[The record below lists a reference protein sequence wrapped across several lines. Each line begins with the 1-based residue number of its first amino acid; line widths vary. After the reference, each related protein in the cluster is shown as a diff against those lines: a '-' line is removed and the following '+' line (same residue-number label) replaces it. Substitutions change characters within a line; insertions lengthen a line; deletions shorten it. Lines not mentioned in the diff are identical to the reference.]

1 MPTLFVAVTAVAL
14 LLAFWVAF
22 MAWGQPAR
30 HALWAWAL
38 GLMCCVISQVLF
50 GLIDHFPW
58 ALAVIGGNVAY
69 ACSLALMLLALRRFQ
84 EVEMVGWRWLAP
96 IVLVGLICV
105 LWLYEVRWRVL
116 GVTLVFSGQIV
127 VILLALLDRSQKQ
140 HGRGRYIL
148 VGAFTTLLIILL
160 MRAAA
165 AASGALDG
173 QSSAEGARWLAVV
186 FLISMGVIL
195 SITLG
200 FVYMTVERAER
211 LNFELAM
218 KDMLTGLANRRAITD
233 QLLNTVARAQ
243 RQGQY
248 LSVVMLDID
257 HFKQVNDSYGHQ
269 AGDMVL
275 RGVAQTLQSR
285 LRAQDQIGR
294 FGGEEFLVILPDT
307 NLEGAQTLAEAL
319 RTAVEAT
326 PTQWGAHSIAVTIS
340 IGVRGG
346 AVTGGD
352 TADSLVGAA
361 DAALYRAK
369 QNGRNRTELAVVAA
383 AAVPGFMAMQATQA

>member
-1 MPTLFVAVTAVAL
+1 MNLDMQTLFVVVTSVAL
-14 LLAFWVAF
+14 LLSFWVAF

-30 HALWAWAL
+30 HPLWAWAL
-38 GLMCCVISQVLF
+38 ALLFYAVSQVLF
-50 GLIDHFPW
+50 GMRDAIPLSVVAIF
-58 ALAVIGGNVAY
+58 GNTAY
-69 ACSLALMLLALRRFQ
+69 AIAFVLMLLALRRFQ
-84 EVEMVGWRWLAP
+84 GVEMSGLRWLLPA
-96 IVLVGLICV
+96 VLVFV
-105 LWLYEVRWRVL
+105 LAAFWLEQARWRVMA
-116 GVTLVFSGQIV
+116 VTLVFCGQIG
-127 VILLALLDRSQKQ
+127 VILQALLDRSQRQ

-148 VGAFTTLLIILL
+148 VGAFMALLLILL
-160 MRAAA
+160 LRVGS
-165 AASGALDG
+165 AASGAIEG
-173 QSSAEGARWLAVV
+173 SSGVSSSPWLGLI
-186 FLISMGVIL
+186 FLVSMCVIL

-211 LNFELAM
+211 LNFEMAM

-248 LSVVMLDID
+248 LSVLMLDID
-257 HFKQVNDSYGHQ
+257 HFKRVNDGYGHQ
-269 AGDMVL
+269 AGDTVL

-294 FGGEEFLVILPDT
+294 FGGEEFMVILPDT
-307 NLEGAQTLAEAL
+307 SLDGALTLAEAL
-319 RTAVEAT
+319 RQAVEAT

-346 AVTGGD
+346 AITGGD
-352 TADSLVGAA
+352 TADSLVGSA

-369 QNGRNRTELAVVAA
+369 QNGRNRVEVAL
-383 AAVPGFMAMQATQA
+383 PQPAMPAGS

>member
-1 MPTLFVAVTAVAL
+1 MQTLFVVVTSVAL
-14 LLAFWVAF
+14 LLSFWVAF

-38 GLMCCVISQVLF
+38 ALLLYGASQAVFALGDFLSFGVILVT
-50 GLIDHFPW
+50 GNTAC
-58 ALAVIGGNVAY
+58 ALALV
-69 ACSLALMLLALRRFQ
+69 LMQVALRRFQ
-84 EVEMVGWRWLAP
+84 GAESLGLRWSLP
-96 IVLVGLICV
+96 VVLVPFLT
-105 LWLYEVRWRVL
+105 LLSLDQPRWRVL
-116 GVTLVFSGQIV
+116 SVTLVFCYQIG
-127 VILLALLDRSQKQ
+127 VILLALLHPGQKQ

-148 VGAFTTLLIILL
+148 VGAFSVLLLILSL
-160 MRAAA
+160 RSAAA
-165 AASGALDG
+165 ITGALDD
-173 QSSAEGARWLAVV
+173 QSGADTSRWLALV
-186 FLISMGVIL
+186 FLISMWVIL

-218 KDMLTGLANRRAITD
+218 KDMLTGMANRRAITD

-248 LSVVMLDID
+248 LSVLMLDID
-257 HFKQVNDSYGHQ
+257 HFKQVNDGYGHQ

-275 RGVAQTLQSR
+275 RGVAQILQSR

-307 NLEGAQTLAEAL
+307 SLEGAQTLAEAL
-319 RTAVEAT
+319 RQAVEAT

-352 TADSLVGAA
+352 TADKLVGAA

-369 QNGRNRTELAVVAA
+369 QNGRNRVEVALPQPA
-383 AAVPGFMAMQATQA
+383 LPAGS

>member
-1 MPTLFVAVTAVAL
+1 MNLDMQTLFVVVTTVAL
-14 LLAFWVAF
+14 LLSFWVAF

-30 HALWAWAL
+30 HALWAWASAL
-38 GLMCCVISQVLF
+38 LFYGISQGVFALQ
-50 GLIDHFPW
+50 GLLSLGTIIATGNTAC
-58 ALAVIGGNVAY
+58 ALALV
-69 ACSLALMLLALRRFQ
+69 LMQVALRRFQ
-84 EVEMVGWRWLAP
+84 GAETLGLRWSMP
-96 IVLVGLICV
+96 VLLVPVLTLIF
-105 LWLYEVRWRVL
+105 LEQPRWRVL
-116 GVTLVFSGQIV
+116 SVTLVFCYQIG
-127 VILLALLDRSQKQ
+127 VILLALLHPGQKQ

-148 VGAFTTLLIILL
+148 VGAFSVLLTILL
-160 MRAAA
+160 LRCVAALT
-165 AASGALDG
+165 GALDRQAG
-173 QSSAEGARWLAVV
+173 PETERWLGLV
-186 FLISMGVIL
+186 FMISMWVIL

-233 QLLNTVARAQ
+233 QLLTTVARAQ

-248 LSVVMLDID
+248 LSVLMLDID
-257 HFKQVNDSYGHQ
+257 HFKRVNDGYGHQ

-294 FGGEEFLVILPDT
+294 FGGEEFIVILPDT
-307 NLEGAQTLAEAL
+307 HLDGALTLAEAL
-319 RTAVEAT
+319 RQAVEAT

-352 TADSLVGAA
+352 TADKLVGAA
-361 DAALYRAK
+361 DEALYRAK
-369 QNGRNRTELAVVAA
+369 QNGRNRVEVALPTLPLPA
-383 AAVPGFMAMQATQA
+383 GD